1 MFIGNVFNILHMLLI
16 FFPILIYFVNKKLLK
31 GWLRYAILIALLTPL
46 HWEFFNDECV
56 WTIITRKLGGLEE
69 SESTSSFSE
78 QYLKWLYKPLM
89 THIFKLKW
97 DNDGINKMVYI
108 HWIFNFIL
116 IWYYIFY
123 RYC

>member
-1 MFIGNVFNILHMLLI
+1 MFIANVLNSLHMLLV
-16 FFPILIYFVNKKLLK
+16 FFPILMYFVNKKLLK
-31 GWLRYAILIALLTPL
+31 GWFPYAILVALLTPL
-46 HWEFFNDECV
+46 HWEFFNDECIS
-56 WTIITRKLGGLEE
+56 TIVTRKLGGLEE
-69 SESTSSFSE
+69 SGTTSSFSE

-108 HWIFNFIL
+108 HWILNFIL

-123 RYC
+123 VYC